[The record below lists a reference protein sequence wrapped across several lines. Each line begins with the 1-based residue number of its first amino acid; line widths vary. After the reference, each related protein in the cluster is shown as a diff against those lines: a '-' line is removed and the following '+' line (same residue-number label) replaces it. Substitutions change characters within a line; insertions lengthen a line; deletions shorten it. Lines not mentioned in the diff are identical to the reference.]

1 MTARTARKSA
11 TVAATARKGSN
22 VVSIKPDAK
31 LADVAHAKERA
42 LILDGID
49 AAEGL
54 LGEALVE
61 GLRMTVKLGQTS
73 KDEVAAH
80 YTRCNSP
87 DVYASWFNLGFKAQA
102 IVGEKLALEAI
113 DRAIASGKGSAFQ
126 RAREA
131 LSAIKNVAKEAG
143 VKQVDGRKATALV
156 KDAVKVAFTAATTR
170 ATAKKSAAKKGAQP
184 SRTATMAAAA
194 IESGKGAKE
203 VASAV
208 KLASQNASRM
218 AAPEG
223 KETAWK
229 EAVAALQ
236 AAAEKFAP
244 FAK

>member
-1 MTARTARKSA
+1 MSARTARKSA

-170 ATAKKSAAKKGAQP
+170 ATAKKSAKGAQP
-184 SRTATMAAAA
+184 ARTATMAAAA

-236 AAAEKFAP
+236 LAAEKFAP